1 MKKKISLLLVISFI
15 FALSGCSAQIDKEY
29 VAGDSINSG
38 VNSDFWGDVSFDG
51 ISSNNSANI
60 NKPSVTPDSSTP
72 DSSTPD
78 SSDDKDSNFEESTQN
93 FAERKIVYSVNTRLQ
108 TKDLNKALDMIKAN
122 LTECGGYIQS
132 EEMSNNGSIDYKY
145 QSRSSYMEL
154 RIPSS
159 KLEQFLA
166 GLEHENL
173 YTVSMYK
180 DSMDYSESYYDKESR
195 IASLRIQEKRLL
207 ELLEQASDIT
217 VMLDIESRLSNIRY
231 DIESLTKQ
239 MNIID
244 SNVDYSTVTIRISEV
259 VDYDEIGEE
268 PKTFFEEIKDAIKES
283 WESFVEGMKDFVI
296 WLILAFPALVI
307 WSMIIC
313 GVIIIV
319 KKIRKKKK
327 HIEHKE

>member
-1 MKKKISLLLVISFI
+1 MKRKISLLLVISLI
-15 FALSGCSAQIDKEY
+15 FVLSGCSAQIDKEY

-60 NKPSVTPDSSTP
+60 NKPSVTPDSSG
-72 DSSTPD
+72 
-78 SSDDKDSNFEESTQN
+78 DKDGNFEESTQN
-93 FAERKIVYSVNTRLQ
+93 FVERKIVYSVNTRLQ
-108 TKDLNKALDMIKAN
+108 TKDLNKALDMIKTN

-207 ELLEQASDIT
+207 ELLEQAQDIT
-217 VMLDIESRLSNIRY
+217 VMLDIENRLSNIRY

-244 SNVDYSTVTIRISEV
+244 SKVDYSTVTVSISEV
-259 VDYDEIGEE
+259 VNYDEIETE
-268 PKTFFEEIKDAIKES
+268 PKTFFEEIKEAIKES

-296 WLILAFPALVI
+296 WFILAFPALVI
-307 WSMIIC
+307 WF
-313 GVIIIV
+313 VIIGSVILII
-319 KKIRKKKK
+319 KKMRRKNRKKKTVK
-327 HIEHKE
+327 NEESNDD